1 MNFTESPCVIPKVFI
16 ALQSNHFEVH
26 MELFAMTVMQ
36 YETLSDKQIQ
46 DYIGS
51 IHNDVAGHFL
61 LNKTLDR
68 LQNIP
73 AVSEALKK
81 EPLLGRGLRA
91 RCRHFIRNT
100 RLKEL

>member
-46 DYIGS
+46 EHIGS
-51 IHNDVAGHFL
+51 IKMMFQVISL
-61 LNKTLDR
+61 
-68 LQNIP
+68 I
-73 AVSEALKK
+73 
-81 EPLLGRGLRA
+81 
-91 RCRHFIRNT
+91 RHS
-100 RLKEL
+100 